1 MPPSSYIEPVPL
13 DTGGITAFAD
23 EYKRFMTPFLPPR
36 RPLDQQIEFR
46 QKQLQPFL
54 TKPRTKEEKNSLTPL
69 HRLIFNL
76 KKLIRM
82 VPFGKTAFASYA
94 VALALLKEQ
103 SNLDAEQTDQLFE
116 DFYKLLKDTE
126 TFEPDMLSE
135 ATEVGK
141 LCSRRTGNGE
151 YYLRTRIKQNFDEA
165 GEIKTYKEKQLVTDI
180 KENSMGYGVLIY
192 EGRIGEDRILFTAED
207 VY

>member
-1 MPPSSYIEPVPL
+1 MVGRVIDSLIVFRILKLLTTDFKKMP
-13 DTGGITAFAD
+13 A
-23 EYKRFMTPFLPPR
+23 YKFGFIDSNGKRIKFLPDP
-36 RPLDQQIEFR
+36 
-46 QKQLQPFL
+46 KNKNQLLPNE
-54 TKPRTKEEKNSLTPL
+54 PRTKEEKNSLTPL

-192 EGRIGEDRILFTAED
+192 EGRCRTVVQRGDW
-207 VY
+207 